1 MVEAPPVQPVEE
13 ASPVGLEGAG
23 MMVDLEVPGFG
34 AAVVAVPADGAPPH
48 PVVVAA
54 HANWDRPTW
63 ECNWWRR
70 HFKRSFLL
78 CPRGILRDDS
88 PSPDDPRF
96 TYENDRALEAELDAG
111 LAAMK
116 SRWAGSVADGPM
128 TWVALSRGAYLGGF
142 IASRRPKQFPRLILV
157 EGGQDP
163 WTAVNAKAFADGGG
177 RRVLFICGQG
187 ACRVQARP
195 AAARLLHFGAEAKI
209 EEVTGMGHG
218 LNGDADPIIARH
230 RDWLFE

>member
-1 MVEAPPVQPVEE
+1 MAATATPPPLESAGEMVA
-13 ASPVGLEGAG
+13 
-23 MMVDLEVPGFG
+23 LEVTGFE
-34 AAVVAVPADGAPPH
+34 PA
-48 PVVVAA
+48 VVAA

-63 ECNWWRR
+63 ECSWWRR
-70 HFKRSFLL
+70 HFPSSFLL
-78 CPRGILRDDS
+78 CPRGVLRDDS

-111 LAAMK
+111 LEAMK
-116 SRWAGSVADGPM
+116 QRWAGHVEDGPM

-142 IASRRPKQFPRLILV
+142 IASRRPEDFPRLILV

-163 WTAVNAKAFADGGG
+163 WTPVNAKAFVEGGG

-195 AAARLLHFGAEAKI
+195 AAARLIHFGAEAKI
-209 EEVTGMGHG
+209 EQVPGMGHG
-218 LNGDADPIIARH
+218 LNGDADPIIVRH
-230 RDWLFE
+230 LPWLHE